1 MVPGINMET
10 AKGLRRTL
18 TGVVSSDKNDKTVT
32 VVVLRRFRH
41 PIYGKFVQKRKKY
54 MAHDPKNECRVG
66 DTIMIEEHRPVSRRK
81 RWIVK
86 EIVGRAV

>member
-1 MVPGINMET
+1 MEK

-18 TGVVSSDKNDKTVT
+18 TGTVVSDKNDKTVT
-32 VVVLRRFRH
+32 VVVVRRFRH

-66 DTIMIEEHRPVSRRK
+66 DTITIEEHRPISKRK

-86 EIVGRAV
+86 EIVERAA

>member
-1 MVPGINMET
+1 MEK
-10 AKGLRRTL
+10 AKGLKRIL
-18 TGVVSSDKNDKTVT
+18 TGTVVSDKNDRTVT
-32 VVVLRRFRH
+32 VVVIRRFRH

-66 DTIMIEEHRPVSRRK
+66 DIITIEEHRPLSRRK

-86 EIVGRAV
+86 EIVERAA

>member
-1 MVPGINMET
+1 MEK
-10 AKGLRRTL
+10 AKGLRRIL
-18 TGVVSSDKNDKTVT
+18 TGTVVSDKNDKTVT
-32 VVVLRRFRH
+32 VVVVRRFRH

-66 DTIMIEEHRPVSRRK
+66 DIITIEEHRPISRRK

-86 EIVGRAV
+86 EIVERAA